1 MNNEKN
7 DSRSEAI
14 PKIGSVLETALY
26 VADLDRSVAFYKRV
40 LGFTLAPGHSDRLC
54 TLNITP
60 SQVLLLFR
68 KRGSLEATVTAYGT
82 IPPTDGDGSLHV
94 TFFIPGSQFII
105 WQDHLRRVEVEI
117 ESVVNWPA
125 GGRSIYF
132 RDPDNHALEL
142 KTSRWGGR
150 ELESEY
156 EQSGVSL

>member
-1 MNNEKN
+1 MNNEKTN
-7 DSRSEAI
+7 SRSEPT

-40 LGFTLAPGHSDRLC
+40 LGFTLAPGQSDQLC

-68 KRGSLEATVTAYGT
+68 KRGSLEATVTPFGT

-94 TFFIPGSQFII
+94 TFFIPGSQFAI
-105 WQDHLRRVEVEI
+105 WQDHLRRAGVEI
-117 ESVVNWPA
+117 ESIVNWPA

-132 RDPDNHALEL
+132 RDPDTHALEL
-142 KTSRWGGR
+142 KTSHWRGR

-156 EQSGVSL
+156 EQPGA

>member
-1 MNNEKN
+1 
-7 DSRSEAI
+7 
-14 PKIGSVLETALY
+14 
-26 VADLDRSVAFYKRV
+26 
-40 LGFTLAPGHSDRLC
+40 LC

-68 KRGSLEATVTAYGT
+68 KRGSLEATVTTFGT

-94 TFFIPGSQFII
+94 TFFIPGSQFEI
-105 WQDHLRRVEVEI
+105 WQDHLRRARVEI

-132 RDPDNHALEL
+132 RDPDTHAIEL
-142 KTSRWGGR
+142 KTSRWRGR

-156 EQSGVSL
+156 EQPGV

>member
-1 MNNEKN
+1 MNNVKSN
-7 DSRSEAI
+7 SGSEAT

-40 LGFTLAPGHSDRLC
+40 LGFTLAPEPSDGLC

-68 KRGSLEATVTAYGT
+68 KRGSLEPTITPYGT

-94 TFFIPGSQFII
+94 TFFIPGSCFEI
-105 WQDHLRRVEVEI
+105 WQDHLRRAGVEI
-117 ESVVNWPA
+117 ESLVNWPA

-132 RDPDNHALEL
+132 RDPDSHAIEL
-142 KTSRWGGR
+142 KTSRWRGR

-156 EQSGVSL
+156 ERSGA